1 MPPNIKVSEHWI
13 VVKTSIL
20 SDGDKD
26 SLIDAGFSHPF
37 LKSGAEN
44 TGVLL
49 RKKIEG
55 ETPPN
60 DLAGLIALY
69 SKPKPTDAVY
79 GEISP
84 ADMAELEALIASLG
98 LELKLNRGGKRK
110 NKSRKSRKN
119 KSRRSRKNKSRK

>member
-1 MPPNIKVSEHWI
+1 MPPIIKVSEHWI
-13 VVKTSIL
+13 VVKTNIL

-26 SLIDAGFSHPF
+26 SLIDAGFRHPF

-49 RKKIEG
+49 RKKIAG

-84 ADMAELEALIASLG
+84 ADMAELESLIASLG
-98 LELKLNRGGKRK
+98 LGSGGQRKSRK

-119 KSRRSRKNKSRK
+119 KSRKLRKNKSRK